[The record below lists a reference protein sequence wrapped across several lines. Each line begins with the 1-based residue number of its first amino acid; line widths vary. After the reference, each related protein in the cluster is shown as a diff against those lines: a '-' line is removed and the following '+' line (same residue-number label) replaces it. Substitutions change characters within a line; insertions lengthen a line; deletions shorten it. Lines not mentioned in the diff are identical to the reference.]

1 MKIID
6 KINHHIEVFCLL
18 FARKARMLN
27 INPPKNEQMR
37 YRIRSSTGDPE
48 SEVCFFLPIT
58 RYHFPNIDLMIVRPT
73 LRSIPPFVV
82 GMPVFLAKEF
92 FAPDIPN
99 NRFQEKENPYLL
111 ICKGFLWLI

>member
-1 MKIID
+1 
-6 KINHHIEVFCLL
+6 
-18 FARKARMLN
+18 
-27 INPPKNEQMR
+27 
-37 YRIRSSTGDPE
+37 
-48 SEVCFFLPIT
+48 
-58 RYHFPNIDLMIVRPT
+58 MIVRPT